1 MIINRP
7 QWQLSLIES
16 DNRISAE
23 LVVFDEQIFSNI
35 LAAIQRDWQQVVQ
48 DSYTAERRNFNTIT
62 PLGDLETI
70 EVVQPLTIKVK
81 DDYIMGRNQVSCLL
95 WAMRDLLEP
104 RESVELRR
112 KICNSRKKPDSNIFQ
127 LHG

>member
-1 MIINRP
+1 MIINRT
-7 QWQLSLIES
+7 QWRLSLIES

-23 LVVFDEQIFSNI
+23 LVVFDEKIFSNI

-48 DSYTAERRNFNTIT
+48 DFYTAERRNFNTIT
-62 PLGDLETI
+62 PLSDLETI

-81 DDYIMGRNQVSCLL
+81 DDYIMGSNQVSSLL

-104 RESVELRR
+104 RESIELR
-112 KICNSRKKPDSNIFQ
+112 KICNSRKKPDSNIFK
-127 LHG
+127 LRG